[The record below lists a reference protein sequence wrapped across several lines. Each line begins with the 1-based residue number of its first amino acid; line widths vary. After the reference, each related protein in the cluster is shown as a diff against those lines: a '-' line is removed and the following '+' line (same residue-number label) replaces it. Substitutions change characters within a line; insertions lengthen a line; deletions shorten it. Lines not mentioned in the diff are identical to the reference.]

1 LADRATKGE
10 IMKEEK
16 YILWECPMCKYVIE
30 NVKFQALR
38 LDLGCPKCKRMRLA
52 DFHLET
58 LN

>member
-1 LADRATKGE
+1 
-10 IMKEEK
+10 MKEEK